1 MAEKRIRRA
10 VYAGSFDPP
19 TNGHSWMIREAQML
33 FYELVVAIGVNPD
46 KRFTYTLDERKD
58 MLRAITTGMSNVRIA
73 SFENQYLV
81 NYADS
86 IHAEYIVRGIRTT
99 ADYEYERSMRY
110 INSDLQPEISTVF
123 LLPPREFAEV
133 SSTMVK
139 GMVGPKNWQE
149 MIKRYLPEP
158 VYEKIMHDHMYQGR

>member
-1 MAEKRIRRA
+1 
-10 VYAGSFDPP
+10 
-19 TNGHSWMIREAQML
+19 
-33 FYELVVAIGVNPD
+33 
-46 KRFTYTLDERKD
+46 
-58 MLRAITTGMSNVRIA
+58 MSNVRIA